1 MLDSDENEATIMITF
16 KDMAES
22 HKCNVDQ
29 KKPSIKGYM

>member
-16 KDMAES
+16 KDIDES
-22 HKCNVDQ
+22 HKYVDQ